1 MNQGVHGID
10 LILWMLGDEVSTL
23 YGRAETLARDIPVE
37 DTAAAVLNMK
47 HGGICVI
54 QGLHQHIRAFVHLL
68 YSRRKGTVVFNDEG
82 HTGWKFLDKADAPQ
96 RPDMGER
103 VGGAGNTDENRQL
116 RATSACCAI
125 SHLGR
130 TRRPFSRHSPQEAAL
145 AVRVICSILRIHPHG
160 RAHRFP

>member
-54 QGLHQHIRAFVHLL
+54 QGCTTAYPGFSSTFYIHGE
-68 YSRRKGTVVFNDEG
+68 KGTVVFNDEG
-82 HTGWKFLDKADAPQ
+82 ILEWKFLDEAAAPQ
-96 RPDMGER
+96 RPDMGAR
-103 VGGAGNTDENRQL
+103 VGGAGDPTHSAL
-116 RATSACCAI
+116 TATSACCAI
-125 SHLGR
+125 THRPYATAVLLPFPR
-130 TRRPFSRHSPQEAAL
+130 RRPRWPCCT
-145 AVRVICSILRIHPHG
+145 AVPKWPG
-160 RAHRFP
+160 